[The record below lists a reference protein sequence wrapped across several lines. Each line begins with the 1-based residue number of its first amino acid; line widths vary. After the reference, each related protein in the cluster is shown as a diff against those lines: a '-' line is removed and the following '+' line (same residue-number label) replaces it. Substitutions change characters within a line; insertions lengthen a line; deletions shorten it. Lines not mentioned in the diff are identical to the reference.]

1 MRRFALKALFAALTF
16 NRAEAKTI
24 DWDRR
29 ILIIST
35 SVTIALVA
43 LYALGKATSRW

>member
-16 NRAEAKTI
+16 NRAETKTI

-29 ILIIST
+29 VLIIST
-35 SVTIALVA
+35 SVTIALVV
-43 LYALGKATSRW
+43 LYAYGKATSRW